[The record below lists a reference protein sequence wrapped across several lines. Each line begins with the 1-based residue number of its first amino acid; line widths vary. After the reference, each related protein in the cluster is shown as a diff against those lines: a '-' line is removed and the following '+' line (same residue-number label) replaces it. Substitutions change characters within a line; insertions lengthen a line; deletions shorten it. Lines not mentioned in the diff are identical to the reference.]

1 MRREEEEGELPE
13 AAAPFLSDAPLG
25 RTPDPM
31 DQYSPRFHSREQA
44 IEAILDWSPK
54 VTTLVPLS
62 PPPSEDWLWGLLWLQ
77 KTYLVCKDP
86 RTLTRLKI
94 YAAYH
99 EVEDVVEI
107 LTLAIR
113 FGLQFGL
120 YVKIGDV
127 LEFRN
132 RNVSYLDSLTLGA
145 IYAPGYVDECLSYG
159 LGEIAAYT
167 KYLSILG
174 ILLVRPNAVAFVY
187 AGGVLSFVAQM
198 YDKDLVARLMRGS
211 SMQVSEYNKGDTVKI
226 IGDDGEPF
234 FAVSDSVS
242 PSEVSMLLGH
252 VATGNPQTETWLWP
266 PPALIE
272 RESLHAQG
280 MWTPGLYNILEN
292 LKAQILD
299 GHYEWRTRKAWVS
312 YFRGGNKGTFAP
324 SILPPTKAVFEEGNA
339 LLRRAFPVEWN
350 HLPTLSIAVP
360 EVFDP
365 LAHRD

>member
-1 MRREEEEGELPE
+1 M
-13 AAAPFLSDAPLG
+13 
-25 RTPDPM
+25 
-31 DQYSPRFHSREQA
+31 
-44 IEAILDWSPK
+44 
-54 VTTLVPLS
+54 
-62 PPPSEDWLWGLLWLQ
+62 
-77 KTYLVCKDP
+77 
-86 RTLTRLKI
+86 KI

-120 YVKIGDV
+120 YVKVDEV

-132 RNVSYLDSLTLGA
+132 RNVTHLDSQTLGA

-174 ILLVRPNAVAFVY
+174 VLLIRPNAIAFIY

-198 YDKDLVARLMRGS
+198 YDKDLVPRLMRGS

-226 IGDDGEPF
+226 ADVNGDLF
-234 FAVSDSVS
+234 FAVSDCVS
-242 PSEVSMLLGH
+242 PSEISMLLGH

-272 RESLHAQG
+272 RESRHTQG
-280 MWTPGLYNILEN
+280 MWTAGFYNILEN

-299 GHYEWRTRKAWVS
+299 GHYEWRTRKAWIS
-312 YFRGGNKGTFAP
+312 YFRAGNKGTFAP
-324 SILPPTKAVFEEGNA
+324 SIAPPSKATFEEGNA
-339 LLRRAFPVEWN
+339 LIRRAFPVDWN
-350 HLPTLSIAVP
+350 HRPTLSIAVP
-360 EVFDP
+360 EIFDP